1 MMINGPF
8 SPARLREAMSGMSN
22 SDLATRLG
30 CSRSNISMYLNG
42 SRSPNKM
49 TVQLMAICL
58 GVSPAWL
65 MGLNVPKYV
74 EKPAIQIDDELWQKI
89 SNDPNK
95 LMLARWISDMDIE
108 QLERVIKLLDA
119 ALLQPPE

>member
-1 MMINGPF
+1 MRSDPF
-8 SPARLREAMSGMSN
+8 SPSRLREAMNGMSN
-22 SDLATRLG
+22 SDLAARLG
-30 CSRSNISMYLNG
+30 CARSNISMYLNG

-65 MGLNVPKYV
+65 MGLDVPKYT
-74 EKPAIQIDDELWQKI
+74 EKPAVHLDDELLKKL
-89 SNDPNK
+89 SEDPNK
-95 LMLARWISDMDIE
+95 RMLMQWISEMDSD

-119 ALLQPPE
+119 ALLQPRE